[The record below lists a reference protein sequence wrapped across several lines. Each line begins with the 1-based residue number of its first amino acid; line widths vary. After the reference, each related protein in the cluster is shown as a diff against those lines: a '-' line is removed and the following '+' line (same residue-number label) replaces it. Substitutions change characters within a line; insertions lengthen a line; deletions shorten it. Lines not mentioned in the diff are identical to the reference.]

1 MGKKKSEKYNQVI
14 KLLLQDVPTHEIA
27 KITGY
32 SLYYIRDILKELR
45 EEYGVNTTKG
55 LAVAYLSEQI
65 TKIAGTLNELVK
77 IITPDSTPNFRCDAK
92 RRR

>member
-1 MGKKKSEKYNQVI
+1 MSKKKSEKYNEVI
-14 KLLLQDVPTHEIA
+14 KLLLQDVPTHKIA
-27 KITGY
+27 QTTGY

-55 LAVAYLSEQI
+55 LAVAYLSEKI
-65 TKIAGTLNELVK
+65 GKIAADLTELVK
-77 IITPDSTPNFRCDAK
+77 IISPDLTPNFRCDAK